1 MDTKS
6 LLILRCLLLDGLIET
21 LYIASLDRFSSN
33 PICSL
38 FLEEAWFDRS
48 HPVSTVEIIGIING
62 RVGGELERLW
72 IEKQARSRNFELTS
86 TLFESLRRGNSFRAV
101 GYTRDRVKSIF
112 ERFVSVATLNRQL
125 GYLNNIEC
133 LTSHWICIPS

>member
-72 IEKQARSRNFELTS
+72 IEKRARSRNFELTS
-86 TLFESLRRGNSFRAV
+86 TLFESLRRGNSFR
-101 GYTRDRVKSIF
+101 GIHSRSGEINIRTFRLGRDFESATWIF
-112 ERFVSVATLNRQL
+112 K
-125 GYLNNIEC
+125 
-133 LTSHWICIPS
+133 